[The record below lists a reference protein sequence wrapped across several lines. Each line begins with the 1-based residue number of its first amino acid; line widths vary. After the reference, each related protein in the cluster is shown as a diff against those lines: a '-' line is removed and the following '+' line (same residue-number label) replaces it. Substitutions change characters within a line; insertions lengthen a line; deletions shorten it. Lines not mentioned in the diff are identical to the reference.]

1 MEHRLCKVY
10 LGAGSKGL
18 FACRTNFSF
27 PLELL
32 VYVAFLPDM
41 ARFAFVLAC
50 ALALLASSVA
60 SGAIVEHS
68 FNVNNLTVTRLCKE
82 QSITVVNGSYPGPAI
97 RARDGD
103 TLVVHI
109 RWEYTAILT
118 MVYMHGIFQL
128 LSAWADGPV
137 YVTQC
142 PILPGH
148 KYTYRFNITGQEGT
162 LWWHAHVSWLRATV
176 HGALII
182 NPKAGLSFP
191 FPKPYKE
198 IPIILGEWWN
208 GNVVDI
214 ENEGIATGIAPNN
227 SNAYS
232 INGLPGDLYDCSQNQ
247 TYEVQVV
254 KGKTYLLR
262 IINAALNNQLFY
274 KIANHNM
281 TVVAIDAA
289 YTTPYVTDVVVI
301 APGQTTDVLITA
313 NQQTGSYYMAATP
326 YMSAN
331 INFDN
336 TTKEAS
342 SATRTPRHHPRSCRP
357 YPIPATRQRP
367 TSSTPISPDSL
378 AGPSGSRSH
387 QRGRAHVRDRRS
399 ESGAVSVNATCQG
412 PFNNRLSASMNNE
425 SFQLPTNLSMMQ
437 AQFYNPAVEFDY
449 TDSNISLDLS
459 LVYAPKSTKVKT
471 LKFNSTVEIVLQN
484 TAFLAIENHPIHLH
498 GFNFHVLAQGFGNY
512 DPINDPQKFNL
523 VNPQIR
529 NTIGVPVGG
538 WAVIRFT
545 ANNPGMW
552 FMHCH
557 LDVHLPWGLAM
568 VFEVENGPT
577 PWVLPPPPAD
587 LPQC

>member
-1 MEHRLCKVY
+1 
-10 LGAGSKGL
+10 
-18 FACRTNFSF
+18 
-27 PLELL
+27 
-32 VYVAFLPDM
+32 M

-103 TLVVHI
+103 TLVVHVFNQSPYNI
-109 RWEYTAILT
+109 TIHW
-118 MVYMHGIFQL
+118 HGIFQL

-214 ENEGIATGIAPNN
+214 ENEGIATGIAPNI
-227 SNAYS
+227 SDAYS

-247 TYEVQVV
+247 TYQVQVV

-336 TTKEAS
+336 TTTRGIISYENS
-342 SATRTPRHHPRSCRP
+342 SSSSPIMPALPNPGDTPTAHKFNTN
-357 YPIPATRQRP
+357 ITG
-367 TSSTPISPDSL
+367 L
-378 AGPSGSRSH
+378 AGGPQWVPVPTNVDEHMFVTVG
-387 QRGRAHVRDRRS
+387 VNL
-399 ESGAVSVNATCQG
+399 ELCPVNATCQG

-437 AQFYNPAVEFDY
+437 AQFYNVSGIYTTDFPDQPAVEFDY

>member
-1 MEHRLCKVY
+1 
-10 LGAGSKGL
+10 
-18 FACRTNFSF
+18 
-27 PLELL
+27 
-32 VYVAFLPDM
+32 M

-68 FNVNNLTVTRLCKE
+68 FNVNNLTITRLCKE
-82 QSITVVNGSYPGPAI
+82 QSITVVNGSYPGPTI
-97 RARDGD
+97 RVCEGD
-103 TLVVHI
+103 TLVVHVFNQSPYNI
-109 RWEYTAILT
+109 TIHW
-118 MVYMHGIFQL
+118 HGIFQL

-148 KYTYRFNITGQEGT
+148 KYTYRFKITGQEGT

-182 NPKAGLSFP
+182 HPKAGRSFP
-191 FPKPYKE
+191 FPKPYQE

-214 ENEGIATGIAPNN
+214 ENEGLATGIAPNN

-247 TYEVQVV
+247 TYQVKVV

-281 TVVAIDAA
+281 TVVAIEAA
-289 YTTPYVTDVVVI
+289 YTTPYITDVLVV

-336 TTKEAS
+336 TT
-342 SATRTPRHHPRSCRP
+342 TRGIIVYENS
-357 YPIPATRQRP
+357 
-367 TSSTPISPDSL
+367 TSSSPIMPALPNPGDTPTAHKFNSNITGL
-378 AGPSGSRSH
+378 AGGPQWVPVGPSPH
-387 QRGRAHVRDRRS
+387 QRGRAHVRDRWS
-399 ESGAVSVNATCQG
+399 ESGAVSRKCHVS
-412 PFNNRLSASMNNE
+412 R
-425 SFQLPTNLSMMQ
+425 
-437 AQFYNPAVEFDY
+437 
-449 TDSNISLDLS
+449 
-459 LVYAPKSTKVKT
+459 ST
-471 LKFNSTVEIVLQN
+471 Q
-484 TAFLAIENHPIHLH
+484 
-498 GFNFHVLAQGFGNY
+498 
-512 DPINDPQKFNL
+512 
-523 VNPQIR
+523 
-529 NTIGVPVGG
+529 
-538 WAVIRFT
+538 
-545 ANNPGMW
+545 
-552 FMHCH
+552 
-557 LDVHLPWGLAM
+557 
-568 VFEVENGPT
+568 
-577 PWVLPPPPAD
+577 
-587 LPQC
+587 

>member
-1 MEHRLCKVY
+1 
-10 LGAGSKGL
+10 
-18 FACRTNFSF
+18 
-27 PLELL
+27 
-32 VYVAFLPDM
+32 M

-82 QSITVVNGSYPGPAI
+82 QSITVVNGCYPGPTI
-97 RARDGD
+97 RVREGD
-103 TLVVHI
+103 TLVVHVFNQSPYNI
-109 RWEYTAILT
+109 TIHWGGATLGPVWSQAPTQVFLYFKSTRR
-118 MVYMHGIFQL
+118 HGIFQL
-128 LSAWADGPV
+128 LSAWADGPA

-142 PILPGH
+142 PILPRH

-182 NPKAGLSFP
+182 HPKAGRSFP

-214 ENEGIATGIAPNN
+214 ENEGLATGIAPNI

-247 TYEVQVV
+247 TYQVKVV

-281 TVVAIDAA
+281 TVVATEAA
-289 YTTPYVTDVVVI
+289 YTTPYITDVVVV

-336 TTKEAS
+336 TT
-342 SATRTPRHHPRSCRP
+342 TRGIIVYENS
-357 YPIPATRQRP
+357 
-367 TSSTPISPDSL
+367 TSSSPIMPALPNPGDTPTAHKFNTNITGL
-378 AGPSGSRSH
+378 AGGPQWVPVPTNVDEHMFVTVG
-387 QRGRAHVRDRRS
+387 VNL
-399 ESGAVSVNATCQG
+399 ELCPVNATCQG
-412 PFNNRLSASMNNE
+412 PLNNRLSASMNNE
-425 SFQLPTNLSMMQ
+425 SFQVPTNLSMMQ
-437 AQFYNPAVEFDY
+437 AQFYNVSGIYTTDFPDQPAVKFDY
-449 TDSNISLDLS
+449 TDSNISFDLS
-459 LVYAPKSTKVKT
+459 LIYAPKSTKVKM
-471 LKFNSTVEIVLQN
+471 LRFNSTVEIVLQN

-512 DPINDPQKFNL
+512 DPVNDPKKFNL

-529 NTIGVPVGG
+529 NTIGVPIGG

-557 LDVHLPWGLAM
+557 LDVHFPWGLGM
-568 VFEVENGPT
+568 VFEVENGPA